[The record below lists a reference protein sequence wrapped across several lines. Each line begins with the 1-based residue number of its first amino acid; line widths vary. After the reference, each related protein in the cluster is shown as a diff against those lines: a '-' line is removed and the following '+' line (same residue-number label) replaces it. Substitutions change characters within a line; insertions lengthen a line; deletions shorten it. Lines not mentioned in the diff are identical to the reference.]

1 MNSEDGPCYHPVIA
15 TISLGCYTVLNM
27 YPKAGESLSEPE
39 FSLLLEPGS
48 CLILTGEYYTDYLHG
63 IRETL
68 TDDLSMAK
76 ILNLNSSCSTLCRTR
91 TCTRI
96 SLTFRKHNNVKNFKF
111 LRL

>member
-1 MNSEDGPCYHPVIA
+1 MIA
-15 TISLGCYTVLNM
+15 TISLGCYTVLDM
-27 YPKAGESLSEPE
+27 YPKTCHSLTEPE

-63 IRETL
+63 IQETL
-68 TDDLSMAK
+68 TDNLSTAK
-76 ILNLNSSCSTLCRTR
+76 ILNMDSSSSTLSRSR

-111 LRL
+111 LRI